1 MTRLD
6 SFKVGTLVATG
17 RITASIE
24 DYIFTASDVTVEP
37 KKNAELQTMNALIG
51 HKLGQQKPA
60 HLHGNILGLTG
71 QGVGRIVLL
80 SETRPEGYVGA
91 FLGKK

>member
-1 MTRLD
+1 
-6 SFKVGTLVATG
+6 
-17 RITASIE
+17 
-24 DYIFTASDVTVEP
+24 
-37 KKNAELQTMNALIG
+37 MNALIG